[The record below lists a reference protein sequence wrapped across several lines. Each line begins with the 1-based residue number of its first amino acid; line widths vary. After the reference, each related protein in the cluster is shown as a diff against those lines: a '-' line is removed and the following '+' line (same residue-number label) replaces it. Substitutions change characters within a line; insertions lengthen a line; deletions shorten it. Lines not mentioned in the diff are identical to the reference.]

1 MKSKTNKGLKIICL
15 NRKASFNY
23 FFNEILEAGIVLK
36 GSEIKSIRKGK
47 VNISDSYAVDKGG
60 EIVLINSHI
69 SSYKESSYNDHY
81 PTNDRKLLLN
91 KREVNKLIGKI
102 NREGFTIVPTKM
114 YFKRGK
120 VKVEIAVAKGKKQYD
135 KRQVKKQRD
144 WNREKSRYFRKT
156 SWFKM
161 IFLGLGSNLPSKY
174 GDRFTNINLA
184 ISSLEG
190 YGIKVIK
197 KSSFYETPS
206 YPNKEN
212 PKFINAVILVETI
225 LPPIDLMSVL
235 IFIEEKLERKRGKK
249 NDPRTC
255 DIDII
260 DYNSQILNLR
270 YNNLDLTVPH
280 KELTLRNF
288 ILFPLQEISPTWEH
302 PKTKEIISVLLQKLN
317 DEDKNSI
324 LKIVKN
330 W

>member
-1 MKSKTNKGLKIICL
+1 
-15 NRKASFNY
+15 
-23 FFNEILEAGIVLK
+23 
-36 GSEIKSIRKGK
+36 
-47 VNISDSYAVDKGG
+47 
-60 EIVLINSHI
+60 
-69 SSYKESSYNDHY
+69 
-81 PTNDRKLLLN
+81 
-91 KREVNKLIGKI
+91 
-102 NREGFTIVPTKM
+102 
-114 YFKRGK
+114 
-120 VKVEIAVAKGKKQYD
+120 
-135 KRQVKKQRD
+135 
-144 WNREKSRYFRKT
+144 
-156 SWFKM
+156 M

-206 YPNKEN
+206 YPNKKN

-280 KELTLRNF
+280 KELTSRNF
-288 ILFPLQEISPTWEH
+288 ILFPLQEISPTWKH

-330 W
+330 

>member
-1 MKSKTNKGLKIICL
+1 
-15 NRKASFNY
+15 
-23 FFNEILEAGIVLK
+23 
-36 GSEIKSIRKGK
+36 
-47 VNISDSYAVDKGG
+47 
-60 EIVLINSHI
+60 
-69 SSYKESSYNDHY
+69 
-81 PTNDRKLLLN
+81 
-91 KREVNKLIGKI
+91 
-102 NREGFTIVPTKM
+102 
-114 YFKRGK
+114 
-120 VKVEIAVAKGKKQYD
+120 
-135 KRQVKKQRD
+135 
-144 WNREKSRYFRKT
+144 
-156 SWFKM
+156 M

-225 LPPIDLMSVL
+225 LPLIDLMSVL

-280 KELTLRNF
+280 KELTSRNF
-288 ILFPLQEISPTWEH
+288 ILFPLQEISPTWKH

-330 W
+330 

>member
-1 MKSKTNKGLKIICL
+1 
-15 NRKASFNY
+15 
-23 FFNEILEAGIVLK
+23 
-36 GSEIKSIRKGK
+36 
-47 VNISDSYAVDKGG
+47 
-60 EIVLINSHI
+60 
-69 SSYKESSYNDHY
+69 
-81 PTNDRKLLLN
+81 
-91 KREVNKLIGKI
+91 
-102 NREGFTIVPTKM
+102 
-114 YFKRGK
+114 
-120 VKVEIAVAKGKKQYD
+120 
-135 KRQVKKQRD
+135 
-144 WNREKSRYFRKT
+144 
-156 SWFKM
+156 M

-197 KSSFYETPS
+197 KSSFYETSS

-330 W
+330 

>member
-1 MKSKTNKGLKIICL
+1 
-15 NRKASFNY
+15 
-23 FFNEILEAGIVLK
+23 
-36 GSEIKSIRKGK
+36 
-47 VNISDSYAVDKGG
+47 
-60 EIVLINSHI
+60 
-69 SSYKESSYNDHY
+69 
-81 PTNDRKLLLN
+81 
-91 KREVNKLIGKI
+91 
-102 NREGFTIVPTKM
+102 
-114 YFKRGK
+114 
-120 VKVEIAVAKGKKQYD
+120 
-135 KRQVKKQRD
+135 
-144 WNREKSRYFRKT
+144 
-156 SWFKM
+156 M

-174 GDRFTNINLA
+174 GDRFANINLA
-184 ISSLEG
+184 ISSLEE
-190 YGIKVIK
+190 YEIKIIK

-235 IFIEEKLERKRGKK
+235 IFIEEKLERKRVKK

-330 W
+330 